1 MRLQIAAVIILFLAV
16 RAPAAPLPT
25 SVEVTVEPQKFGD
38 TSSILQVDSTVATF
52 RFDRPVQHLA
62 LVLES
67 RPKEPRTI
75 RIARL
80 SLELAKP
87 VTEGRLCVQ
96 MADQGFIPLGNGSP
110 NQMQLFMQV
119 DCGGTLISSSQS
131 FLKEKFNFSRS
142 RARTGAGTL
151 TRKVVENRAP
161 VFWLMGNSD
170 NGTYFN
176 DDDLNKMVSKNRDAY
191 VLIAYL
197 EVAEEAPPEA
207 AKPALVQVPGA
218 TTSAPVPTTITAP
231 AVAPAAA
238 KLTATPDPVP
248 AVTAAA
254 PPVVAAAL
262 VGPPFPPPLKP
273 ADEPKPLEVKPA
285 EPAAKPKAATSSSSK
300 TTAKPT
306 STKSSKTSK
315 STPSSSKKKKKS

>member
-1 MRLQIAAVIILFLAV
+1 MRLPTAAITLILSATC
-16 RAPAAPLPT
+16 AAAEPLPT
-25 SVEVTVEPQKFGD
+25 SVEVTIEPQKFGD
-38 TSSILQVDSTVATF
+38 TASILQVDSTVATF

-67 RPKEPRTI
+67 RPKEPRTT
-75 RIARL
+75 RVARL

-87 VTEGRLCVQ
+87 VAEGRLCVQ

-131 FLKEKFNFSRS
+131 FLKEKFNFSKS

-151 TRKVVENRAP
+151 TRKVVDNRAP

-176 DDDLNKMVSKNRDAY
+176 DDDLDKMASKNRDAY

-197 EVAEEAPPEA
+197 EVATEAPPQVTT
-207 AKPALVQVPGA
+207 PTVVQVPGA
-218 TTSAPVPTTITAP
+218 TSAPATVAKATEAPNPSP
-231 AVAPAAA
+231 AVTEGTPPAAA
-238 KLTATPDPVP
+238 
-248 AVTAAA
+248 
-254 PPVVAAAL
+254 VAF
-262 VGPPFPPPLKP
+262 VGPPFPVPPVKEESKP
-273 ADEPKPLEVKPA
+273 AEVKPA
-285 EPAAKPKAATSSSSK
+285 PKPKST
-300 TTAKPT
+300 TTA
-306 STKSSKTSK
+306 SSASSKTSK
-315 STPSSSKKKKKS
+315 KPTSSSSKKKKKS